1 MMEEEIRARQ
11 LNKWP
16 ATTHQSNLIKLYD
29 QFILLLY
36 TIAILYLNTGLS
48 SIKLSNWYAEMDI
61 KLTNQHMLS

>member
-16 ATTHQSNLIKLYD
+16 AATHQSNLIKLYD

-36 TIAILYLNTGLS
+36 TIAILYLNTE
-48 SIKLSNWYAEMDI
+48 IVWAVEH
-61 KLTNQHMLS
+61 QAV